1 MIDRRTFHRILG
13 SGVLG
18 AGTIGVRAQPAN
30 RVYRVGILRPTP
42 APPTLDPVSAEVVM
56 SEAFARMGYLE
67 GRNFHLLQRYADGD
81 PQRLPALARDLVQ
94 QRVDVILAVAP
105 AAVRAT
111 LEATTTIPIVFFGNF
126 DPVAAGF
133 VQSLARPGR
142 NVTGVL
148 ITPEGTLG
156 AKKLELMKAAV
167 PSARRVAVLGAED
180 PAMGRLQMPELQHA
194 AAALGLDLP
203 LIAVRNR
210 DFGDAFKRIVAARPD
225 ALFVMADTYFWS
237 ARRPVIAQT
246 LQHRLASMW
255 EWREQVQDGGLM
267 SYGTSVIAR
276 WEQVASY
283 VDRMLK
289 GAKPGETP
297 VDQPTNL
304 GLALNL
310 ATAKAIGLEIPRSLL
325 LRADEVIQ

>member
-1 MIDRRTFHRILG
+1 MTSRRTFHRFLG
-13 SGVLG
+13 G
-18 AGTIGVRAQPAN
+18 ALCAGAIGALAQPEN
-30 RVYRVGILRPTP
+30 RIYRVGVLRPTP
-42 APPTLDPVSAEVVM
+42 APPKIDGVSAEVVWAK
-56 SEAFARMGYLE
+56 AFARMGYQE
-67 GRNFHLLQRYADGD
+67 GRNFHLDQRYADGD
-81 PQRLPALARDLVQ
+81 PQRMAALARDLVQ
-94 QRVDVILAVAP
+94 QRMDVIVAVSV
-105 AAVRAT
+105 AVRAAM
-111 LEATTTIPIVFFGNF
+111 EATTTIPIVFFSSF
-126 DPVAAGF
+126 DPVAAGY

-148 ITPEGTLG
+148 TTSEGTLG

-167 PSARRVAVLGAED
+167 PSARRIAVLEGED
-180 PAMGRLQMPELQHA
+180 PIVGHLQVPELQQA
-194 AAALGLDLP
+194 ARALGLDLP
-203 LIAVRNR
+203 LISVRNR
-210 DFGDAFKRIVAARPD
+210 DFGDAFQRIVATKPD

-237 ARRPVIAQT
+237 LRRPVIAQT

-267 SYGTSVIAR
+267 SYGTSLVAR

-283 VDRMLK
+283 VDRILK

-310 ATAKAIGLEIPRSLL
+310 ATAKAIGLEVPQAVV
-325 LRADEVIQ
+325 LRADELI